1 MMNPTVFFKFVSIS
15 FQKQITYRFDY
26 FVGIVNGFLYVFIF
40 TSLWRA
46 LYAQSEVKEHNGF
59 TLTSIITYAV
69 VVMAVRIAFTMDDSI
84 IHKKVDDGS
93 IATEL
98 IRPTSFVFMNLAEN
112 MGHSLF
118 HFLARTFP
126 IVIISVFLYDISI
139 PFEPLRLIGF
149 LLSAILGYL
158 LLSMLHF
165 MVGLL
170 AFWFVEIF
178 PFMLFKY
185 SLFTFFAGGIV
196 PIDFFPERL
205 KPLIHL
211 LPFKHMLYSPTV
223 ILIGRV
229 PLTEIHTILITQG
242 IWLLIMAGIGKL
254 MWNAGKN
261 KLIIQ
266 GG

>member
-1 MMNPTVFFKFVSIS
+1 MNLKIFFKFVSIS

-46 LYAQSEVKEHNGF
+46 LYSQYDVKEHNGF
-59 TLTSIITYAV
+59 SLTAIITYAV
-69 VVMAVRIAFTMDDSI
+69 VAMAVRIAFTMDDSI
-84 IHKKVDDGS
+84 IYKKVQDGS

-98 IRPTSFVFMNLAEN
+98 IRPTSFFFMNLAEN
-112 MGHSLF
+112 IGHSFF

-126 IVIISVFLYDISI
+126 IIILSVCIYDISI
-139 PFEPLRLIGF
+139 PLEPLRLMAF
-149 LLSAILGYL
+149 FVSALLGYL

-165 MVGLL
+165 TVGLL

-196 PIDFFPERL
+196 PIDFFPETL
-205 KPLIHL
+205 KSLVDF
-211 LPFKHMLYSPTV
+211 LPFKHMLYSPT
-223 ILIGRV
+223 IIIMGRAS
-229 PLTEIHTILITQG
+229 LTEIHSILITQFL
-242 IWLLIMAGIGKL
+242 WLLIMSGIGKL
-254 MWNAGKN
+254 MWNAGRN